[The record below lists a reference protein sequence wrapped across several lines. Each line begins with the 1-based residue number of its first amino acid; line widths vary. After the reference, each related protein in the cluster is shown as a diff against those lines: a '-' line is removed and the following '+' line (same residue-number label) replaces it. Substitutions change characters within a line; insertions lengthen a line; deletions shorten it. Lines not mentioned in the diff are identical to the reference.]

1 MTLCVPRCTYFP
13 LLPLLIEPIQL
24 FDNLI
29 YNIRS
34 NLIFLRNMQTSI
46 APSTKPIPGQYWQW
60 RGHNVYYVQAGE
72 SQTQRPPLLLVH
84 GFGASTDHWRKNITE
99 LGADFQVFAI
109 DLLGFGRSAKPKLQY
124 SGDLWRDQLHDFI
137 SEVIGQKTIL
147 AGNSLG
153 GYACLCVASQRPDSA
168 AGVVL
173 LNSAGPFSQPENQ
186 IQPPA
191 NPLQKLLGK
200 PIKWAFKQRL
210 AQSLLFQYTRQ
221 KWVIRRTLEKVY
233 LDKSA
238 ITDQLVEEIQQ
249 PAFDKGALDVF
260 VSVFSSPQG
269 EKVDILLKQ
278 LTCPLLLLWGEAD
291 PWMKARER
299 SQKFHEY
306 YPQLTEYFLTAG
318 HCPHDEIPEQINSHL
333 RDWVISLN

>member
-1 MTLCVPRCTYFP
+1 MN
-13 LLPLLIEPIQL
+13 
-24 FDNLI
+24 NLI
-29 YNIRS
+29 YNMIN

-46 APSTKPIPGQYWQW
+46 ASSTKPIPGQYWQW

-333 RDWVISLN
+333 RDWVMSLN

>member
-1 MTLCVPRCTYFP
+1 
-13 LLPLLIEPIQL
+13 
-24 FDNLI
+24 
-29 YNIRS
+29 
-34 NLIFLRNMQTSI
+34 MQTSI
-46 APSTKPIPGQYWQW
+46 TPSTNPIPGQYWQW
-60 RGHNVYYVQAGE
+60 RGHNVYYVQAGAV
-72 SQTQRPPLLLVH
+72 QAQRPPLLLVH

-99 LGADFQVFAI
+99 LSADFQVFAI
-109 DLLGFGRSAKPKLQY
+109 DLLGFGRSAKPNLQY
-124 SGDLWRDQLHDFI
+124 SGDLWCDQLHDFI
-137 SEVIGQKTIL
+137 SEIIGQKTIL

-186 IQPPA
+186 IQPSI

-200 PIKWAFKQRL
+200 TVTWFFKQRL

-233 LDKSA
+233 LDKTA
-238 ITDQLVEEIQQ
+238 ITDQLVAEIQR

-269 EKVDILLKQ
+269 PKVDILLKQ
-278 LTCPLLLLWGEAD
+278 LTSPLLLLWGEAD

-318 HCPHDEIPEQINSHL
+318 HCPHDEIPEQVNSHL
-333 RDWVISLN
+333 RDWVINLS